1 MMSIGSKILIY
12 SNDAANSERLVRL
25 LMYQRFITKRV
36 ESLSYASPAL
46 ASGEYPIFLCTYS
59 PEETETLGF
68 LKLMRQ
74 DTQLRSVIPVI
85 MLKNPTRELL
95 AELIKSGC
103 SNFILQDAGQQA
115 LIDKIEEVA
124 LSIGDI
130 RDKRQFVRI
139 EIPEYENSQL
149 LVTAKNGNKYPIR
162 VSNISMGGLQL
173 EWSSEKMPVQRMA
186 VGEVLVN
193 CLLVIKSLDLFVDLR
208 IISIFNYKAGLQFIG
223 MNEERLSKLCN
234 FLYERLLSEKV

>member
-1 MMSIGSKILIY
+1 MMAIGSKILIY
-12 SNDAANSERLVRL
+12 SSDTANSERFVRL

-36 ESLSYASPAL
+36 ESLSYASLAL

-59 PEETETLGF
+59 PEETETLDF
-68 LKLMRQ
+68 LKTTRQ
-74 DTQLRSVIPVI
+74 DTQLRSVVPVI
-85 MLKNPTRELL
+85 MLKNPTRDIL

-115 LIDKIEEVA
+115 LIDKMEEVA
-124 LSIGDI
+124 LSLGDV
-130 RDKRQFVRI
+130 REKRQFVRI

-149 LVTAKNGNKYPIR
+149 LITAKNGNKYPIR
-162 VSNISMGGLQL
+162 ISNISMGGLQL
-173 EWSSEKMPVQRMA
+173 EWSAEKMPVQRMV

-193 CLLVIKSLDLFVDLR
+193 CLLIMKSLDLYVDLR

-223 MNEERLSKLCN
+223 MNEERLSKLCS